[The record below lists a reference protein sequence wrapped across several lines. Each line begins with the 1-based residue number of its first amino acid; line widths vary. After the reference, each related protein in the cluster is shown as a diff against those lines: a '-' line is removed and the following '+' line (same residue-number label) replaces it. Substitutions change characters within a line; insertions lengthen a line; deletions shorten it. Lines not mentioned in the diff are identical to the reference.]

1 MTDEIMEG
9 LQASIETSLQ
19 QLTAATDPNGRKVIA
34 ETLKILADTVQ
45 SFLESEEILD
55 ELDLLEDF
63 EIDEEGGLPLPK

>member
-9 LQASIETSLQ
+9 LQASVETSLQ
-19 QLTAATDPNGRKVIA
+19 QLTSASDISERKAIA

-45 SFLESEEILD
+45 SFLASEEILD

-63 EIDEEGGLPLPK
+63 ELEEEGGVPFPK